1 MYSPASTSAPLH
13 NAGELG
19 IEKVSGVR
27 SDIVANSTG
36 FFGAIG
42 DGGGQLTSFGRK
54 KCFANQLSTWK
65 NANDQKKTLPLFPQV
80 FTSSNLSKEG
90 LKSGPALTADSIQ
103 YQFGTA

>member
-1 MYSPASTSAPLH
+1 MH
-13 NAGELG
+13 
-19 IEKVSGVR
+19 GVTLLR
-27 SDIVANSTG
+27 TLQVFS
-36 FFGAIG
+36 GAIG

-54 KCFANQLSTWK
+54 KCSANQLSTWK
-65 NANDQKKTLPLFPQV
+65 NANDQKKTLPLFPQSKKV